1 MADIIIPHG
10 ITFES
15 TQTVTANDT
24 ASKYGSGLV
33 EVFATPAM
41 VALMENACLNAV
53 LPYLPE
59 GFSSVGVDI
68 SVSHV
73 KATPMGKVVKCMAT
87 LTKVDGRKLDFEV
100 VASDEEGLIGKGT
113 HSRYIINIE
122 KFMEKLKK

>member
-1 MADIIIPHG
+1 MADIIIPNG

-24 ASKYGSGLV
+24 ANKYGSGLV

-53 LPYLPE
+53 LPYLPK
-59 GFSSVGVDI
+59 GFSTVGVDI

-73 KATPMGKVVKCMAT
+73 KATPMDEVVKCMAT
-87 LTKVDGRKLDFEV
+87 LIKVDGRKLDFEV
-100 VASDEEGLIGKGT
+100 VASDEEDLIGKGT